1 MKFGGR
7 RGMVVRRLMKVESQE
22 VKINAANYWQIK
34 QDPSLFLFFF

>member
-7 RGMVVRRLMKVESQE
+7 RDMVMQRLMKVESQE

-34 QDPSLFLFFF
+34 QDPSFVLIFF